1 MYVDV
6 SDLLGVLYPLHR
18 IFQVVHIQ
26 RYWCRR
32 MAVAIEALVL
42 PVVGDESPVVATL
55 LKMIVAALAA
65 CYPHHYTTTQRA
77 ASDDS
82 IVHIDVVSPPF
93 VAESF
98 RNAIVSY
105 DRKTILYMKCV
116 KMELQEIHNCTYA
129 LVSWDHK

>member
-1 MYVDV
+1 M
-6 SDLLGVLYPLHR
+6 
-18 IFQVVHIQ
+18 
-26 RYWCRR
+26 
-32 MAVAIEALVL
+32 AIEALVL

-65 CYPHHYTTTQRA
+65 CYPHHYTATQRA

-93 VAESF
+93 VAESL

-105 DRKTILYMKCV
+105 DRKTILQNIKMK
-116 KMELQEIHNCTYA
+116 LQEIHNCTYA